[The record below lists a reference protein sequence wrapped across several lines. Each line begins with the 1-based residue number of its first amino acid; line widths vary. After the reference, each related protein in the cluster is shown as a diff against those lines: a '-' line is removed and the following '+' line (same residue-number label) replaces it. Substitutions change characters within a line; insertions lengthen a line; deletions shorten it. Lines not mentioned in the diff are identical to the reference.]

1 MEALKGYKAVIP
13 NGFLFFCFGGDLSTP
28 ASQQKHY
35 LGFSTFTPCE
45 GPVKAP
51 LCGGSRPA
59 LPGLHDCF
67 CHPRSLGSF
76 GLRVVVV
83 EHSAKTLGLS
93 GFMVKF

>member
-1 MEALKGYKAVIP
+1 MEALKSHKAVIP
-13 NGFLFFCFGGDLSTP
+13 SGFNFFLLWRGSP
-28 ASQQKHY
+28 RVSQQKH

-76 GLRVVVV
+76 GLRVMVV
-83 EHSAKTLGLS
+83 EHSAKTVGLS